1 MIQDAKRSIAYLCPH
16 CRQSI
21 VVERDLF
28 SLAASPTRIPCPC
41 GRSELEIEFLPQ
53 RVRLRVPCLFCGRE
67 HQVTCSSHA
76 FIKEKA
82 MAFSC
87 AMSGMDC
94 CYVGEEAPVYAATR
108 RLEQTVDKLYEEEER
123 GAFLDELVMHEVLS
137 ELREIAGRNGISC
150 ACGSRRYAIT
160 VRGGAVDLVCQ
171 DCGGKLRIG
180 AATDEDLDQLC
191 CRYTLTIPGR
201 PAADRG
207 SGAKP

>member
-16 CRQSI
+16 YRQSI
-21 VVERDLF
+21 VAERDLF
-28 SLAASPTRIPCPC
+28 SLAASPTRIPCHC

-137 ELREIAGRNGISC
+137 ELKDIAQRDGISC
-150 ACGSRRYAIT
+150 TCGSHQWEFQVNYSSIDLKC
-160 VRGGAVDLVCQ
+160 RGCGAQ
-171 DCGGKLRIG
+171 MRIP
-180 AATDEDLDQLC
+180 AATADDIDSIC
-191 CRYTLTIPGR
+191 SKMTLVI
-201 PAADRG
+201 RG
-207 SGAKP
+207 KGERT

>member
-41 GRSELEIEFLPQ
+41 GHSELEIEFLPQ

-137 ELREIAGRNGISC
+137 ELKDIAQRDGISC
-150 ACGSRRYAIT
+150 TCGSHQWEFQVNYSSIDLKC
-160 VRGGAVDLVCQ
+160 RGCGAQ
-171 DCGGKLRIG
+171 MRIP
-180 AATDEDLDQLC
+180 AATADDIDSIC
-191 CRYTLTIPGR
+191 SKMTLVI
-201 PAADRG
+201 RG
-207 SGAKP
+207 KGERT

>member
-21 VVERDLF
+21 VAERDLF
-28 SLAASPTRIPCPC
+28 SLAASPTRRPRPC
-41 GRSELEIEFLPQ
+41 GRAAPEPECPPQ

-137 ELREIAGRNGISC
+137 ELKDIAQRDGISC
-150 ACGSRRYAIT
+150 TCGSHQWEFQVNYSSIDLKC
-160 VRGGAVDLVCQ
+160 RGCGAQ
-171 DCGGKLRIG
+171 MRIP
-180 AATDEDLDQLC
+180 AATADDIDSIC
-191 CRYTLTIPGR
+191 SKMTLVI
-201 PAADRG
+201 RG
-207 SGAKP
+207 KGERT

>member
-21 VVERDLF
+21 VAERDLF

-137 ELREIAGRNGISC
+137 ELKDIAARDGISC
-150 ACGSRRYAIT
+150 ACGSKGCSLDIH
-160 VRGGAVDLVCQ
+160 GGAVDLICPA
-171 DCGGKLRIG
+171 CGGRLRVP
-180 AATDEDLDQLC
+180 AATDNDLDRLC
-191 CRYTLTIPGR
+191 CQYTLTIPG
-201 PAADRG
+201 
-207 SGAKP
+207 KK

>member
-21 VVERDLF
+21 VAERDLF
-28 SLAASPTRIPCPC
+28 SLAASPTRISCPC

-137 ELREIAGRNGISC
+137 ELKDIAQRDGISC
-150 ACGSRRYAIT
+150 TCGSHQWEFQVNYSSIDLKC
-160 VRGGAVDLVCQ
+160 RGCGAQ
-171 DCGGKLRIG
+171 MRIP
-180 AATDEDLDQLC
+180 AATADDIDSIC
-191 CRYTLTIPGR
+191 SKMTLVI
-201 PAADRG
+201 RG
-207 SGAKP
+207 KGERT